1 MKTIIKKLTPFLFA
15 AAIIFG
21 AQAITANAQMM
32 MARKGAPTVVLIKAA
47 WCNACQKVDP
57 IFTELK
63 REYGGKLHF
72 VVLDVTDEAAVTA
85 SAAKAKSLGL
95 SKFFAANKKK
105 TSTVAVFK
113 KGKQLFITDHNYDRA
128 AYTGA
133 FNRSLN

>member
-21 AQAITANAQMM
+21 AQAITANAQMT
-32 MARKGAPTVVLIKAA
+32 MAAKGAPTVVMIKAA

-57 IFTELK
+57 IITELK
-63 REYGGKLHF
+63 GEYGDKLHF
-72 VVLDVTDEAAVTA
+72 VVLDVTDEAAVAA
-85 SAAKAKSLGL
+85 STVKAKSLGI

-105 TSTVAVFK
+105 TSTVAIFK

-133 FNRSLN
+133 FDRSLN